1 MRHAFLYAIT
11 PIHRVSE
18 ATAEECQQEYDE
30 AMQKMQEQEMIQDM
44 PTEDIADTTAEEEK

>member
-30 AMQKMQEQEMIQDM
+30 AMQKMQEQEMMQDM